1 MDLDTTT
8 RKNSHQTILEKFRNQ
23 DADILIGTQ
32 MIAKGLDFPNVSL
45 VGVISADLSLNSG
58 DYNSSENTFQLVTQ
72 VAGRAGRADVSGQ
85 VIIQTYNPENY
96 CIQYAAKNDYIDFF
110 NEEIEYRR
118 QLKYPPFGNFFVVLF
133 TGVDYNLTVRL
144 LKNYIL

>member
-1 MDLDTTT
+1 
-8 RKNSHQTILEKFRNQ
+8 
-23 DADILIGTQ
+23 

-58 DYNSSENTFQLVTQ
+58 DYNSSENTFQIVTQ

-110 NEEIEYRR
+110 NEEIEYRNTH
-118 QLKYPPFGNFFVVLF
+118 LLVIFLLF
-133 TGVDYNLTVRL
+133 YLQE
-144 LKNYIL
+144 